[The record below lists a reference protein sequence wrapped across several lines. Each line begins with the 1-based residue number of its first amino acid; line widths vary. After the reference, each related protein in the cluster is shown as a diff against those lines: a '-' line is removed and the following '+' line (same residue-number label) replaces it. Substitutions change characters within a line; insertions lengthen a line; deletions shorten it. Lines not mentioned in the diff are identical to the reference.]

1 MEIIMNSNDLY
12 NNLKELWEEF
22 DSNHNVFVD
31 KGNKAA
37 GSRARKAIGEI
48 KKLVTEYRKASVS
61 ECIMN
66 IASLAGH
73 LAFGLIAFSFLVK
86 DIFWLRIVSILASL
100 FSVFYNYLI
109 PLEPMWL
116 AINWNFI
123 FIAVNLYHIA
133 VILYEKREVKMDA
146 KNQELYDTLFS
157 EMTPV
162 EYLKISRAA
171 KWELVKAGERIITQ
185 GMPVP
190 DLYLIY
196 NGTVDVIVDNEQIA
210 ELKDGEFVGEMSF
223 LTEKV
228 ATATC
233 KVKYDAQCLV
243 WKQKEFKE
251 LLKRNPSL
259 YFTIQSVL
267 SSQVSDKLVKSSK

>member
-1 MEIIMNSNDLY
+1 
-12 NNLKELWEEF
+12 
-22 DSNHNVFVD
+22 
-31 KGNKAA
+31 
-37 GSRARKAIGEI
+37 
-48 KKLVTEYRKASVS
+48 
-61 ECIMN
+61 MN

-133 VILYEKREVKMDA
+133 VILYEKREVKMDD
-146 KNQELYDTLFS
+146 KNQELYDTLFK

-171 KWELVKAGERIITQ
+171 KWELVKSGQRIITQ

-196 NGTVDVIVDNEQIA
+196 NGTVDVVVDNEQIA

>member
-1 MEIIMNSNDLY
+1 
-12 NNLKELWEEF
+12 
-22 DSNHNVFVD
+22 
-31 KGNKAA
+31 
-37 GSRARKAIGEI
+37 
-48 KKLVTEYRKASVS
+48 
-61 ECIMN
+61 MN
-66 IASLAGH
+66 IATLAGH

-100 FSVFYNYLI
+100 FSVLYNFYI
-109 PLEPMWL
+109 PADPMWL
-116 AINWNFI
+116 AINWNFV
-123 FIAVNLYHIA
+123 FIAVNVYHIG

-146 KNQELYDTLFS
+146 KNEELYQTLFK

-171 KWELVKAGERIITQ
+171 QWETLKPGQRLITQ

-196 NGTVDVIVDNEQIA
+196 NGTVDVAIDGERVA

-228 ATATC
+228 ATASC
-233 KVKYDAQCLV
+233 IVKYEAQCLV
-243 WKQKEFKE
+243 WKQREFKE

-267 SSQVSDKLVKSSK
+267 SAQVSDKLVKSHK

>member
-1 MEIIMNSNDLY
+1 
-12 NNLKELWEEF
+12 
-22 DSNHNVFVD
+22 
-31 KGNKAA
+31 
-37 GSRARKAIGEI
+37 
-48 KKLVTEYRKASVS
+48 
-61 ECIMN
+61 MN
-66 IASLAGH
+66 IATLAGH
-73 LAFGLIAFSFLVK
+73 LAFSLIAFSFLVK

-100 FSVFYNYLI
+100 FSVFYNFYI
-109 PLEPMWL
+109 PADPMWL
-116 AINWNFI
+116 AINWNFV
-123 FIAVNLYHIA
+123 FIVVNVYHIG
-133 VILYEKREVKMDA
+133 VILYEKREVKMDD
-146 KNQELYDTLFS
+146 KNEELYQTLFK

-171 KWELVKAGERIITQ
+171 QWETLKPGQRLITQ

-196 NGTVDVIVDNEQIA
+196 NGTVDVAIDGEKVA

-228 ATATC
+228 ATASC
-233 KVKYDAQCLV
+233 IVKYEAQCLV
-243 WKQKEFKE
+243 WKQREFIE

-267 SSQVSDKLVKSSK
+267 SAQVSDKLVKSHK

>member
-1 MEIIMNSNDLY
+1 
-12 NNLKELWEEF
+12 
-22 DSNHNVFVD
+22 
-31 KGNKAA
+31 
-37 GSRARKAIGEI
+37 
-48 KKLVTEYRKASVS
+48 
-61 ECIMN
+61 MN
-66 IASLAGH
+66 IATLAGH

-86 DIFWLRIVSILASL
+86 DIFWLRILSIAASL
-100 FSVFYNYLI
+100 FSVFYNYVI
-109 PLEPMWL
+109 PAEPMWL

-123 FIAVNLYHIA
+123 FIAVNLYHIG
-133 VILYEKREVKMDA
+133 VILYEKREVKMDD
-146 KNQELYDTLFS
+146 KNEELYQTLFS

-171 KWELVKAGERIITQ
+171 EWVTLKPGQRLITQ

-196 NGTVDVIVDNEQIA
+196 NGTVDVAVDGRWVA
-210 ELKDGEFVGEMSF
+210 ELKDGQFVGEMSF

-228 ATATC
+228 ATASC
-233 KVKYDAQCLV
+233 IVKYEAQCLV
-243 WKQKEFKE
+243 WKQREFKD

-267 SSQVSDKLVKSSK
+267 SAQVSDALVTSSRK

>member
-1 MEIIMNSNDLY
+1 
-12 NNLKELWEEF
+12 
-22 DSNHNVFVD
+22 
-31 KGNKAA
+31 
-37 GSRARKAIGEI
+37 
-48 KKLVTEYRKASVS
+48 
-61 ECIMN
+61 MN
-66 IASLAGH
+66 IATLAGH

-86 DIFWLRIVSILASL
+86 DIFWLRIVSIAASL
-100 FSVFYNYLI
+100 FSVLYNYII
-109 PLEPMWL
+109 PAEPMWL
-116 AINWNFI
+116 AINWNFV

-133 VILYEKREVKMDA
+133 VILYEKREVKMDD
-146 KNQELYDTLFS
+146 KNQELYDTLFK

-171 KWELVKAGERIITQ
+171 KWELVKAGQRIITQ

-196 NGTVDVIVDNEQIA
+196 NGTVDVIVDNEEIA

-233 KVKYDAQCLV
+233 KVRYDAQCLV